1 MSLIIKNKI
10 TENLNEVSLKTEV
23 LDYELPCLV
32 GAEYCS
38 KKFDFVVRNKNK
50 EIVFVCN
57 VYNGD
62 LDGILKNLTNKLE
75 VQSGFPYCY
84 IIISK
89 MDLKAFFFNERYNSI
104 DNPIV
109 DFELFIKKV
118 KQLDRN
124 LMKEIDYVLE
134 ELNDK
139 KNEINELRSL
149 YNSSE
154 KKNKDEI
161 SFLNSIRTD
170 NHKKIDDLEKDKISL
185 IKCIEADL
193 KFRLIEKNSELNF
206 INYVDSIP
214 IPQSN
219 TTSKDVRFGFGS
231 SDFVKVDIVNTNS
244 TYDISFTILKEQI
257 YLRIQFYDYY
267 NEGPIG
273 LASFELS
280 HTNYYLFNSNEFKYE
295 SVDKDGKCF
304 LGWVF
309 RSDLKKEI

>member
-10 TENLNEVSLKTEV
+10 TENLNEVSLKNEV

-62 LDGILKNLTNKLE
+62 LDGILKNLPNKLE

-89 MDLKAFFFNERYNSI
+89 IDLKAFFFNERYNNM

-124 LMKEIDYVLE
+124 LMKGIDYVLE

-139 KNEINELRSL
+139 KNEINQLKDL

-154 KKNKDEI
+154 QKSKDKI
-161 SFLNSIRTD
+161 SFLNSIRDD
-170 NHKKIDDLEKDKISL
+170 NYKKIDDLENDKKSL
-185 IKCIEADL
+185 MKCIEADL
-193 KFRLIEKNSELNF
+193 KFRLIEKNSQINF
-206 INYVDSIP
+206 INYDDSIP
-214 IPQSN
+214 IPESD
-219 TTSKDVRFGFGS
+219 TISKDVRFGSGN
-231 SDFVKVDIVNTNS
+231 SDFVKVDMIKMNS
-244 TYDISFTILKEQI
+244 NYKISYTILKEQI
-257 YLRIQFYDYY
+257 YLRIQFFDYHR
-267 NEGPIG
+267 EGPIG
-273 LASFELS
+273 LASYELS